1 MISILG
7 WSVRAPSQV
16 TRLVVFAALS
26 GGLMVLDHRGQQ
38 LEAVRAALS
47 TAAYPI
53 QLLAAVPAR
62 VGDAISDFFTGER
75 TLRAEI
81 DTLRAERQAMLAR
94 LQTLESLEA
103 ENDRLRGRLGAAER
117 VADKAL
123 AADLLEISHEPYSRK
138 IIVAR
143 GAKNGVYVGQPVIDE
158 YGIMGQVT
166 QVAPEIARV
175 TLITDPGHAIPALVN
190 RSGLRVMVFGTG
202 SADTLKVP
210 YLSARADIREG
221 DLIVSSGMGG
231 TFPPGYPV
239 ARVEKIANDPD
250 ESFLAIVV
258 RPVAQLDHSKQATLI
273 WPGNK
278 PQQSA
283 ETPGRPH
290 AGGLK

>member
-1 MISILG
+1 MITVFG

-16 TRLVVFAALS
+16 TRLVVLGALS
-26 GGLMVLDHRGQQ
+26 AGLMVVDHRGQK
-38 LEAVRAALS
+38 LEALRAALS

-53 QLLAAVPAR
+53 QLLAAGPAR
-62 VGDAISDFFTGER
+62 IGDAVSDFFTGER
-75 TLRAEI
+75 ALRAELAA
-81 DTLRAERQAMLAR
+81 LRAERQTMLAR
-94 LQTLESLEA
+94 LQLLESLEA
-103 ENDRLRGRLGAAER
+103 ENARLRGRLGAAER

-123 AADLLEISHEPYSRK
+123 AADLLEISHEPFSRK
-138 IIVAR
+138 VIVAR
-143 GAKNGVYVGQPVIDE
+143 GARNGVYVGQPVIDE
-158 YGIMGQVT
+158 HGIMGQVT

-239 ARVEKIANDPD
+239 ARVEKITNDPD

-258 RPVAQLDHSKQATLI
+258 RPVAQLDHSKQAMLI
-273 WPGNK
+273 WPGAR
-278 PQQSA
+278 PDA
-283 ETPGRPH
+283 GAGTPERPR
-290 AGGLK
+290 AGGPK